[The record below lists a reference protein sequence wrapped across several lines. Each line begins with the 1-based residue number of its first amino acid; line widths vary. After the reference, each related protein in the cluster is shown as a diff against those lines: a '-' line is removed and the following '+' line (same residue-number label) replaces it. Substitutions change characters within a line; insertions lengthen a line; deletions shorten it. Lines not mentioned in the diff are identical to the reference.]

1 MKVKECMTQNV
12 LYCNPNATIAEAAG
26 LMNQNQVGCIPVCNT
41 ENNVVGILTD
51 RDITLRSVACGKDAN
66 NTSVSEIMTT
76 KIYCCDYNDEI
87 TTVAQAMGKT
97 GIRRM
102 PVTSNGK
109 LVGILSIGDFAKHE
123 NISSE
128 YVGTTLE
135 DICDCTNK
143 NAR

>member
-12 LYCNPNATIAEAAG
+12 LYCNPNTSILDAAEI
-26 LMNQNQVGCIPVCNT
+26 MNKNQIGCVPVCNI

-51 RDITLRSVACGKDAN
+51 RDITLRSVASGKNAKDTN
-66 NTSVSEIMTT
+66 VSEIMTT
-76 KIYCCDYNDEI
+76 KIFCCDYNDEV
-87 TTVAQAMGKT
+87 TNVAEKMGRA

-102 PVTSNGK
+102 PVTQNGK
-109 LVGILSIGDFAKHE
+109 LVGIISIGDMAKHE

-135 DICDCTNK
+135 DICNCTK
-143 NAR
+143 CDR